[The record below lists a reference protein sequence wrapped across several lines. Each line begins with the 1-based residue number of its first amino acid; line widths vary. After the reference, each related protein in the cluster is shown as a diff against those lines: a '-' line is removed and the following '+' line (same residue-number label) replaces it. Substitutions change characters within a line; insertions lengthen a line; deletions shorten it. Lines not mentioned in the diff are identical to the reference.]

1 ISILTHLSRG
11 AIAYR
16 GVRRKE
22 KVGGPVSVPLEQLPD
37 EEQHECPRS
46 KRLGCLLGRFFV
58 RHINHVGAV
67 AHCFDTGGNNV
78 IQGGKA
84 MTRLG
89 AIRVTIPSRATMAT
103 TRSLISV
110 VITP

>member
-1 ISILTHLSRG
+1 MTHQTIQAMAMASMVTSTSPMSSKMRISILTHLSRG

-78 IQGGKA
+78 VQGGKA
-84 MTRLG
+84 MTRL
-89 AIRVTIPSRATMAT
+89 
-103 TRSLISV
+103 
-110 VITP
+110 